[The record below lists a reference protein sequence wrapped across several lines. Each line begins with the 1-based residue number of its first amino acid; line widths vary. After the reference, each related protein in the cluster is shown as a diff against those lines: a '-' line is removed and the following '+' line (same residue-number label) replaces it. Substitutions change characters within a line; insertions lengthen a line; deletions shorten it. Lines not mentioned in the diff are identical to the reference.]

1 MEEGRWKIEEKE
13 KARRA
18 GVSPAGRVQGREKTD
33 QQEDGGEQM
42 EATTSYPTPDTRYP
56 LRKTADGRG
65 KQ

>member
-42 EATTSYPTPDTRYP
+42 EATTS
-56 LRKTADGRG
+56 
-65 KQ
+65 